1 MLWIAL
7 HLPALSLEAF
17 AATLSPAQTEL
28 PAALVEAHRIVQAN
42 AAARGLGVRPG
53 LKRATALALAPDLL
67 LGQADAQRDAQA
79 LLAVA
84 HVALAFTPAVAM
96 PTLSAGAGQ
105 GAGQEVR
112 LEVQSSLRYFG
123 GITALLR
130 QLKAALQPLAHQ
142 VQLATAPT
150 ALGAALLA
158 RWRADLEDGPHSM
171 ALGPLRDLL
180 DGAPVALLSE
190 GAEHAEALQG
200 MGLRSVADL
209 RALPRDGL
217 ARRFGP
223 ELLLALDRARGDAPE
238 PHEWVE
244 LPPQF
249 SSRVELFT
257 RADRSEQLMA
267 GAAILLARLVAW
279 AQARRGR
286 IARFTLVMHHEPGR
300 RDPQSTGLFSSDPS
314 EPSDSERSMS
324 TNMSPGGEPARQSE
338 LLIALAEP
346 VLDAQHLRQLLAER
360 LARLPLLAP
369 ALELSLR
376 CAAVVPGEAPND
388 ELFPTRASE
397 QAGLTRLVE
406 RLQARL
412 GHEQVRCLELVQD
425 HRPERATVTRPAE
438 PARIDANSP
447 ARSKSRHW
455 PNHWPNHLP
464 ISRPVWLC
472 PEPQPLRERAASP
485 LLDGQ
490 ALRLLVGPERIE
502 SGWWDDEM
510 AARDYFIAD
519 SGQGAL
525 VWIYRTRLP
534 AADAGGS
541 WFLHGRFA

>member
-105 GAGQEVR
+105 GAGQEVL

-217 ARRFGP
+217 TRRFGP

-238 PHEWVE
+238 PHKWLE

-286 IARFTLVMHHEPGR
+286 IARFTLVMHHESGR
-300 RDPQSTGLFSSDPS
+300 HDRDDDGLFPRASLASDES
-314 EPSDSERSMS
+314 
-324 TNMSPGGEPARQSE
+324 GGESGSTACTE

-346 VLDAQHLRQLLAER
+346 ALDAQHLRQLLAER
-360 LARLPLLAP
+360 LARLPLAAP

-447 ARSKSRHW
+447 AGSKSRHW
-455 PNHWPNHLP
+455 PSHCPNHLP

-502 SGWWDDEM
+502 SGWWDDGM